1 MAFNNS
7 AFLAA
12 QRGFHEDKQIKA
24 SIGLL
29 IVKYPDGEQLCQ
41 PPKGPAP
48 GTVQLGDAE
57 KTVGLWDAAVAFSRG
72 LFDGLRGR

>member
-1 MAFNNS
+1 MAYNNS

-41 PPKGPAP
+41 PPAVPEP
-48 GTVQLGDAE
+48 CTQAE
-57 KTVGLWDAAVAFSRG
+57 ISAAGKALEFIRG
-72 LFDGLRGR
+72 LRDGLRGL